1 MVWSLEGRSVVCS
14 AASRGLGL
22 GIATEMARAGARTL
36 LISRSRERL
45 DEAADRIA
53 RILAEEG
60 AYPGVSASHRPEI
73 LPLDLAE
80 EGAAARIVET
90 AAQRFGSLDVLVYN
104 VGGPRPGRLEQLE
117 EADWQDGYVQLIRG
131 FVEQFRSALPLL
143 RKSPAP
149 RVLVVT
155 SSTARQP
162 IPGLLL
168 SNTFR
173 AGVVGLVKSLAH
185 EYGPEGILVNNLA
198 PGMFATERLRELDAI
213 AARDT
218 GRSEEEVQQE
228 RIRQIPIGRYGEPR
242 ELGRAAVF
250 LASSANSMITGQT
263 ILVDGGLYRGL

>member
-1 MVWSLEGRSVVCS
+1 M
-14 AASRGLGL
+14 
-22 GIATEMARAGARTL
+22 
-36 LISRSRERL
+36 
-45 DEAADRIA
+45 
-53 RILAEEG
+53 
-60 AYPGVSASHRPEI
+60 
-73 LPLDLAE
+73 
-80 EGAAARIVET
+80 
-90 AAQRFGSLDVLVYN
+90 
-104 VGGPRPGRLEQLE
+104 
-117 EADWQDGYVQLIRG
+117 
-131 FVEQFRSALPLL
+131 L
-143 RKSPAP
+143 RQSPAP

-173 AGVVGLVKSLAH
+173 AGVVGLVKSLAQ

-213 AARDT
+213 AARDS
-218 GRSEEEVQQE
+218 GRSEEEVQRE
-228 RIRQIPIGRYGEPR
+228 RIRQIPIGRYGDPR

>member
-1 MVWSLEGRSVVCS
+1 LQ
-14 AASRGLGL
+14 
-22 GIATEMARAGARTL
+22 
-36 LISRSRERL
+36 
-45 DEAADRIA
+45 EAAERIA
-53 RILAEEG
+53 RVVEEEG
-60 AYPGVSASHRPEI
+60 TYPGVGAFHRPEI
-73 LPLDLAE
+73 LPLDL
-80 EGAAARIVET
+80 GTDDAAARIVET

-104 VGGPRPGRLEQLE
+104 VGGPRPGKLEVLSQS
-117 EADWQDGYVQLIRG
+117 DWQDGYEQLIGG
-131 FVEQFRSALPLL
+131 FVGQFRAALPML
-143 RKSPAP
+143 RQSPAP

-173 AGVVGLVKSLAH
+173 AGVVGLVKSLAQ

-213 AARDT
+213 AARDS
-218 GRSEEEVQQE
+218 GRSEEEVQRE
-228 RIRQIPIGRYGEPR
+228 RIRQIPIGRYGDPR